1 MAQFVDLQI
10 LELESNAAGFR
21 VAFRSLATQISLQ
34 LFYFKSLEAY
44 DFVSIF
50 VCRYIHTLL
59 VKFGIYIN
67 IYIYI
72 FKVSYAH
79 QSLIY
84 LIKHTVILW
93 KLLQF

>member
-21 VAFRSLATQISLQ
+21 VAFRSLATRISLH

-50 VCRYIHTLL
+50 VCRYIYTHIAVQ
-59 VKFGIYIN
+59 VKKKN
-67 IYIYI
+67 
-72 FKVSYAH
+72 K
-79 QSLIY
+79 SLMLCKALFIWSR
-84 LIKHTVILW
+84 I
-93 KLLQF
+93 Q